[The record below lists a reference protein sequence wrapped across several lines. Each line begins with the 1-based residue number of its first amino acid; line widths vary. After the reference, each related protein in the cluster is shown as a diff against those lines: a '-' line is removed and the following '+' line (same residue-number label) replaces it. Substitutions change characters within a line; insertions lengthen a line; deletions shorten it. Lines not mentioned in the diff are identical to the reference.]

1 MRAGGRRGAA
11 DTRLAEAARL
21 IAEDYLRFLSSDWT
35 DAEAVKAFAARQA
48 AAKAA
53 LSHLELLQKLA
64 GDPEEARGAVA
75 RVRAALVAEAREAVA
90 GDTEEG

>member
-1 MRAGGRRGAA
+1 M
-11 DTRLAEAARL
+11 
-21 IAEDYLRFLSSDWT
+21 
-35 DAEAVKAFAARQA
+35 KAFAARQA